1 MVPKSLELPD
11 EYVARLALRT
21 CRESYQHR
29 SSSQS
34 EHSMPFVH
42 VRALSARYLQAV
54 RAAAHVPLL
63 PLGREEL
70 FFGLVL
76 RL

>member
-1 MVPKSLELPD
+1 
-11 EYVARLALRT
+11 
-21 CRESYQHR
+21 
-29 SSSQS
+29 
-34 EHSMPFVH
+34 MPFVH